1 MGALSHNAST
11 SSVEG
16 IEQGGQI
23 QQTKQESSGN
33 QWQQPSINNPTQS
46 TGNPQF
52 VTAPQQIAENSQ
64 PSMGSQNEASQ
75 TVQTHQAVSSQVY
88 AQKIQEIPHQ
98 GSGMGASSHNAFSH
112 SAEGIEQG
120 RRIQQ
125 NQQESSGNQYQQLPT
140 KPPVQSAKKP
150 PPSIAPQ
157 EGVSQNPQ
165 TFKEEVSSS
174 LKSSDAK
181 IAQSNFSQHIKSSV
195 TAHPSS
201 EKKEKNKNGPK
212 SK

>member
-1 MGALSHNAST
+1 
-11 SSVEG
+11 
-16 IEQGGQI
+16 
-23 QQTKQESSGN
+23 
-33 QWQQPSINNPTQS
+33 
-46 TGNPQF
+46 
-52 VTAPQQIAENSQ
+52 
-64 PSMGSQNEASQ
+64 
-75 TVQTHQAVSSQVY
+75 
-88 AQKIQEIPHQ
+88 HQ
-98 GSGMGASSHNAFSH
+98 GSGMGASSHNAFSP

-125 NQQESSGNQYQQLPT
+125 NQQESSGNQYQQLLT

-181 IAQSNFSQHIKSSV
+181 IAQSNFSQHVSVSSAQFPV
-195 TAHPSS
+195 FRE
-201 EKKEKNKNGPK
+201 EKKKNDPAKEK
-212 SK
+212 